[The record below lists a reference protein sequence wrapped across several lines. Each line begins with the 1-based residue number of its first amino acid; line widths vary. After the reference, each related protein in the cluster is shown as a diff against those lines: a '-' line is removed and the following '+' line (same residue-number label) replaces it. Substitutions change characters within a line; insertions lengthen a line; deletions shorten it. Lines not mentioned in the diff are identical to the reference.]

1 MNIQQLEYI
10 IAVDKFRHFVK
21 AAEAC
26 FVTQPTLSMMIQKM
40 EEELGVRIFDRSKY
54 PIEPTLIG
62 AQIIAQARI
71 TLNHFNQIKE
81 IVADE
86 QQIVQGNFKLGI
98 IPTIASFLVPAIL
111 QKQQKKYMEINLT
124 VKEYTSADMIK
135 AILNGTI
142 DGGVL
147 AGPLNHPDL
156 KELTLYYEKLYAYVS
171 PQDALYKKKTI
182 NLDTIDIHDV
192 WLLENVH
199 CLSRQIERLCR
210 QKQKSSNS
218 FGNIRYQSG
227 NIETL
232 IHIIDANSGITFI
245 PEMHAMSLTE
255 EQQDNLRPFKDRIA
269 VREVVLIC
277 NQDYIRKTMLNAV
290 VDIVKNSVPKSML
303 NPKLKEFVV
312 EL

>member
-40 EEELGVRIFDRSKY
+40 EEELGVRIFNRSKY

-62 AQIIAQARI
+62 AQIIAQAHI

-81 IVADE
+81 IIADE
-86 QQIVQGNFKLGI
+86 QQVAKGPFKLGI

-111 QKQQKKYMEINLT
+111 QKQQNKYADINLT
-124 VKEYTSADMIK
+124 LKEYTTADMIT

-147 AGPLNHPDL
+147 AGPLNHAAL
-156 KELTLYYEKLYAYVS
+156 QEFTLYYEKLYAYVS
-171 PQDALYKKKTI
+171 PQDVLYKQKTI
-182 NLDTIDIHDV
+182 NLDTIDVQDL

-199 CLSRQIERLCR
+199 CLSGQIERLCR
-210 QKQKSSNS
+210 QKQQSGNM
-218 FGNIRYQSG
+218 FGHIKYQSG

-232 IHIIDANSGITFI
+232 IHIIDSNSGITII

-255 EQQDNLRPFKDRIA
+255 EQQGNLRQFKNRTA

-290 VDIVKNSVPKSML
+290 MDIVKSSVPKSML